1 MSQAERIT
9 MNLEDAERWKTLE
22 RRARD
27 RGWTIDLL
35 DAGWFALM
43 ELRGDE
49 RALALGNLDAIEAF
63 LRAEPES
70 IDVPAN

>member
-1 MSQAERIT
+1 MPPTERVA
-9 MNLEDAERWKTLE
+9 MNLEDAERWKKLE

-35 DAGWFALM
+35 DSGKFALM

-49 RALALGNLDAIEAF
+49 RALAMGNLDAIEAF
-63 LRAEPES
+63 LHAGSES
-70 IDVPAN
+70 IDVSVN

>member
-1 MSQAERIT
+1 

>member
-1 MSQAERIT
+1 
-9 MNLEDAERWKTLE
+9 MNLEDAERWKHLE

-35 DAGWFALM
+35 DAGRFALM

-49 RALALGNLDAIEAF
+49 RALTMGNLDAIEAF
-63 LRAEPES
+63 LRAGSQP
-70 IDVPAN
+70 IDAPAN

>member
-1 MSQAERIT
+1 

-27 RGWTIDLL
+27 RGWTIDRL
-35 DAGWFALM
+35 DAGRFALM
-43 ELRGDE
+43 ELCGQE

-63 LRAEPES
+63 LRAGVES
-70 IDVPAN
+70 IDISAN